1 MTDHNVGE
9 VALDD
14 VVPYRLMVYAEE
26 NGLLAQPC
34 FDCKEPHDVPPGWHA
49 KMIYSY
55 PSGSR
60 GVTYICDDCT
70 DKRSGSCAY
79 LLRALRDYFPC
90 ITPWRFAVAGFFTA
104 EHELDLQQ
112 ARQDVRDRDQFIRH
126 VKRSVEECGRCTQS
140 PFLPLYEFDRFLGEG
155 E

>member
-14 VVPYRLMVYAEE
+14 VVPYRLMVYCEE
-26 NGLLAQPC
+26 DGLQAQPC
-34 FDCKEPHDVPPGWHA
+34 FDCKEPHDVLPGWHA

-70 DKRSGSCAY
+70 ARQSESCAH
-79 LLRALRDYFPC
+79 LLRVLQDNFPNGERGRA
-90 ITPWRFAVAGFFTA
+90 IVGFFTA

-140 PFLPLYEFDRFLGEG
+140 PFLPLYTFDRFLDEG